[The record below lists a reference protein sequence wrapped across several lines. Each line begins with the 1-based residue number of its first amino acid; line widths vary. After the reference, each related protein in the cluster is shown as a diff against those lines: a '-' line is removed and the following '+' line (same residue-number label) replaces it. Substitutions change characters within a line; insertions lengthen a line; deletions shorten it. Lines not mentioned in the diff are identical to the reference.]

1 MKNNFVESGQS
12 PDPGILFMVF
22 NRPDPTIQ
30 VFNMIRLARPRKLY
44 IASDGPRKNKVGEEE
59 KVLMIRDYIIKNID
73 WDVEVHTLFNES
85 NLGCGKSVETAISW
99 FFENELMGIILEDD
113 CLPSLSFFSFCK
125 ENLVKYMND
134 TRISAICGNNFS
146 NETYTSSS
154 YFFSQYSFNW
164 GWASWRRSWE
174 SHKNILSNFEEIVHS
189 VTTLRIQ
196 HKPANRLILQNA
208 IKAHSGEIDTWDNQ
222 WFLSNYLVNGL
233 TITPKVN
240 LVRNIGFNSEA
251 THTHGKYFMNLSL
264 KQSEMNFPLNHPT
277 IIIPNLDYDIFLYK
291 NVIQMKT
298 FWQKILDVKNH
309 PLRLSI
315 TFRSL
320 ILKFFRK
327 KP

>member
-1 MKNNFVESGQS
+1 MKYDFADIDQS
-12 PDPGILFMVF
+12 PDQAILFMVF

-30 VFNMIRLARPRKLY
+30 VFNMIRLVRPRKLY
-44 IASDGPRKNKVGEEE
+44 IASDGPRKDKVGEEE
-59 KVLMIRDYIIKNID
+59 KVRMIRDYLIKNID
-73 WDVEVHTLFNES
+73 WDAEVHTLFNDS
-85 NLGCGKSVETAISW
+85 NLGCGKSVESAISW

-146 NETYTSSS
+146 NEIYTSYS

-174 SHKNILSNFEEIVHS
+174 SHKKIMNNFEEILQA

-196 HKPANRLILQNA
+196 HKPANKLILQNA

-233 TITPKVN
+233 TITPQVN

-251 THTHGKYFMNLSL
+251 THTHGKYFLNLSI
-264 KQSEMNFPLNHPT
+264 KQNEINFPLNHPT
-277 IIIPNLDYDIFLYK
+277 VIIPNIDYDNFLYK

-298 FWQKILDVKNH
+298 FLQKILDFKNH
-309 PLRLSI
+309 PTRLSI

-320 ILKFFRK
+320 ILKFFQRK
-327 KP
+327 P